1 MNIVKEE
8 SEFQVNSQRIIY
20 IGRLLAILQKMCE
33 NFCWKLFWTTFIGFQ
48 MNQVNSIRVLTLQ
61 IMLSLLKMSMYE
73 TISTTGLYL
82 PYLSFVSTANHG
94 MVGVRT
100 SS

>member
-33 NFCWKLFWTTFIGFQ
+33 NFC
-48 MNQVNSIRVLTLQ
+48 
-61 IMLSLLKMSMYE
+61 
-73 TISTTGLYL
+73 
-82 PYLSFVSTANHG
+82 
-94 MVGVRT
+94 
-100 SS
+100 